1 MSKTL
6 GKLQK
11 ADGAF
16 GHGAKVLDLLQK
28 AKECHLKNLR
38 NAIFISE
45 PVVRPGKENIEKKTS
60 AKVHGIYGII
70 EAMGS
75 IAISCVKKFI
85 VLKSEVLVVYEVF
98 ILGFLRFL
106 L

>member
-28 AKECHLKNLR
+28 AKERHLKNLR

-45 PVVRPGKENIEKKTS
+45 PIVIPGKEYIEEKTS

-70 EAMGS
+70 EVMGS
-75 IAISCVKKFI
+75 IAISCVRKIYRVKNP
-85 VLKSEVLVVYEVF
+85 
-98 ILGFLRFL
+98 RFW
-106 L
+106 